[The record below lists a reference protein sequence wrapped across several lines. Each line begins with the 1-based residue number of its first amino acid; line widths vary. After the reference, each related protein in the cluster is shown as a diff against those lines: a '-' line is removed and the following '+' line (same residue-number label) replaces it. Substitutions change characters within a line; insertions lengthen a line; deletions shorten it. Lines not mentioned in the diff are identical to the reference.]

1 MMAYNY
7 LFLNLCVVL
16 VMCFQVNFYFNSVFD
31 KSSRKPN
38 RMMYFIIFGLLNFL
52 YLTVYL
58 TPTFSSI
65 LALFVIFSLAHS
77 YNVEIKTK
85 IIFSILYAV
94 LITIVNLLSL
104 YILYAVDS
112 VKISNFSHLSGQDH
126 LIFSKVMLLSCIIM
140 FAVIQI
146 IRLFAKRRT
155 FPLQHRYY
163 FLFLIVPI
171 ISIYQVNV
179 LSVYSEKNVYYFGSI
194 IGFISL
200 NVFIIYIFD
209 NVIEKFQL
217 MHENAQLQHQMD
229 YQDANYEKTVHSFKN
244 IKRIIHDTHQQFLY
258 IDECIKRNELAEA
271 SEHIKI
277 TLNKIEGAYQRVN
290 TGNLVIDA
298 LVTNSLNIAQANGIK
313 VDTQL
318 NLYSQKVN
326 IERYDLC
333 VALGNMLDNAIEASK
348 KVKIAED
355 RFILIKIHS
364 NESALFIHILNHM
377 ENEVAHLQS
386 LKSNPDIHGI
396 GLTNI
401 SRICDKYGGNMTIET
416 KNKVFDNMVLLPFYK
431 DIP

>member
-1 MMAYNY
+1 MMEYNS

-52 YLTVYL
+52 YLSVYL
-58 TPTFSSI
+58 SPTFSSI
-65 LALFVIFSLAHS
+65 LALFVIFSLAQS
-77 YNVEIKTK
+77 YTVEIKTK

-94 LITIVNLLSL
+94 LITIVNFISL
-104 YILYAVDS
+104 YILYTVDS
-112 VKISNFSHLSGQDH
+112 VKVSNLSHLSSQDH

-155 FPLQHRYY
+155 FPLHARYY
-163 FLFLIVPI
+163 ILFLIVPI

-179 LSVYSEKNVYYFGSI
+179 LSVYSEKNMYYFVSI

-244 IKRIIHDTHQQFLY
+244 MKRIIHDTHQQFLY

-271 SEHIKI
+271 SEHIKV

-348 KVKIAED
+348 KVKIADD
-355 RFILIKIHS
+355 RYILIKIHS

-377 ENEVAHLQS
+377 ENEVAHLHSQ
-386 LKSNPDIHGI
+386 KSNPEI
-396 GLTNI
+396 G
-401 SRICDKYGGNMTIET
+401 RAH
-416 KNKVFDNMVLLPFYK
+416 V
-431 DIP
+431 